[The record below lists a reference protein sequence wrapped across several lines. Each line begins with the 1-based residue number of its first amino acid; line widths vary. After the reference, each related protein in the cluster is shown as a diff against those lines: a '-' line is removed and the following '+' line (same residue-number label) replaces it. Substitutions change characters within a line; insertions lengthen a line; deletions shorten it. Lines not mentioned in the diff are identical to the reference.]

1 VPAAPEQH
9 QEQYQ
14 DRHQGPRVTLRVT
27 LANFLRGDYAR
38 GFFSR
43 IFSQTLAVII
53 LIEAIFL
60 AEHFTWVFR
69 DAVRHEADLSGIAL
83 ILACTSTEI
92 FDLALAVA
100 LLMAAYLALLRMRES
115 RELLVLFASGL
126 GPYQLGALILI
137 VALAGQV
144 VGTIGS
150 GLADPLSRYAQR
162 SILFSS
168 ELRSLKK
175 GVAKNEFYY
184 FPSYVA
190 YAMDHVVGGA
200 APPRA
205 PNNLSGEI
213 PVIDASGIGKA
224 PGGGSAGGSGGGKD
238 RTLFVYQQVGP
249 QSSRVVTAAQARLD
263 GPDRNGRIVLN
274 LNDFTSHTFAD
285 AHPMAGADAAVRT
298 DPLKCPDCA
307 KVLQRAPPAGM
318 PPVTMHVRDM
328 SQLMMVDQLLPF
340 TDRSSNT
347 VEQTI
352 FEQLFAPD
360 NRTPESRA
368 AQMKLLGERL
378 SRSLLAFLAPLMAL
392 LGVALTNRLTNWF
405 ALPLSCLLL
414 MSVNLLC
421 ESVITSIAPL
431 SVAGALLPV
440 FLLYA
445 AVSYAVFT
453 VIVWRHNDFVRP
465 QLARS

>member
-1 VPAAPEQH
+1 LTAFSLESAPAAT
-9 QEQYQ
+9 
-14 DRHQGPRVTLRVT
+14 GLRVT
-27 LANFLRGDYAR
+27 LSNFLRGDYAR
-38 GFFSR
+38 GFFTGIATR
-43 IFSQTLAVII
+43 AFAVIV

-69 DAVRHEADLSGIAL
+69 DAVRHEADLAGIAL
-83 ILACTSTEI
+83 VLLCTSTEI

-100 LLMAAYLALLRMRES
+100 ILMASYLTLLRMREN

-137 VALAGQV
+137 AALAGQV
-144 VGTIGS
+144 VSTLGS
-150 GLADPLSRYAQR
+150 GVADPMSRYAQR

-190 YAMDHVVGGA
+190 YAMDHVVDGA

-205 PNNLSGEI
+205 AGEI
-213 PVIDASGIGKA
+213 PVIDASGAGSKSA
-224 PGGGSAGGSGGGKD
+224 PAQSAPAQSSPIKGRD
-238 RTLFVYQQVGP
+238 RTLFVYQQIGP
-249 QSSRVVTAAQARLD
+249 RTSRVVTAAQARLD
-263 GPDRNGRIVLN
+263 GPDRSGKIVLN

-285 AHPMAGADAAVRT
+285 AHPMPSADGATRA
-298 DPLKCPDCA
+298 DPLKCRNCTQILKDS
-307 KVLQRAPPAGM
+307 
-318 PPVTMHVRDM
+318 PPVTMKVRDM

-340 TDRSSNT
+340 TARTSNT
-347 VEQTI
+347 AEQTI
-352 FEQLFAPD
+352 FEQLFVPD
-360 NRTPESRA
+360 HHSGDARA
-368 AQMKLLGERL
+368 AQMRLLAERF
-378 SRSLLAFLAPLMAL
+378 SRSLLSFLAPLMAL

-405 ALPLSCLLL
+405 ALPFSCLAL

-421 ESVITSIAPL
+421 EWVITSTAPL
-431 SVAGALLPV
+431 SVAGALLPP
-440 FLLYA
+440 FFLYA
-445 AVSYAVFT
+445 GIAYAVFT
-453 VIVWRHNDFVRP
+453 LIVWRHSEFVRP

>member
-1 VPAAPEQH
+1 MTDAGADSMPADPQQQLRAA
-9 QEQYQ
+9 
-14 DRHQGPRVTLRVT
+14 LRVT

-43 IFSQTLAVII
+43 ILSQALAVII

-83 ILACTSTEI
+83 VLACTSTEI

-100 LLMAAYLALLRMRES
+100 LLMAAYLTLLRMRES

-126 GPYQLGALILI
+126 GPYQLGVLILV

-144 VGTIGS
+144 VGIIGS

-175 GVAKNEFYY
+175 GVAKNEFYF

-190 YAMDHVVGGA
+190 YAMDHVVDGA
-200 APPRA
+200 PPPRA
-205 PNNLSGEI
+205 PNDGPDNASDRV
-213 PVIDASGIGKA
+213 PVIDASGEAAKA
-224 PGGGSAGGSGGGKD
+224 ARAGKD

-249 QSSRVVTAAQARLD
+249 QASRVVTAAQARLD
-263 GPDRNGRIVLN
+263 GPDRTGKIVLN

-285 AHPMAGADAAVRT
+285 AHPMASETSQAHPDAA
-298 DPLKCPDCA
+298 KCPNCTI
-307 KVLQRAPPAGM
+307 VQEGM
-318 PPVTMHVRDM
+318 DGLPPVSMKVRDM

-340 TDRSSNT
+340 TARSANT
-347 VEQTI
+347 AEQTI
-352 FEQLFAPD
+352 FEQLLVPD
-360 NRTPESRA
+360 MQSTESRA
-368 AQMKLLGERL
+368 AQMKLLAERF
-378 SRSLLAFLAPLMAL
+378 SRSLLSFLAPLIAL
-392 LGVALTNRLTNWF
+392 LGVAFTNRLTNWF
-405 ALPLSCLLL
+405 ALPLSCILL
-414 MSVNLLC
+414 MAANLLC
-421 ESVITSIAPL
+421 EWVITRVAPL
-431 SVAGALLPV
+431 NLAGALIPPL
-440 FLLYA
+440 LLYGA
-445 AVSYAVFT
+445 AAYAIFT
-453 VIVWRHNDFVRP
+453 LIVWRHNDFVRP
-465 QLARS
+465 QLERA